1 MPFENN
7 GTSQKWHMTNTPHK
21 IGKYNTCKKWL
32 IKKMA
37 HYAEKGQKVICQE
50 RSWVILKRKFLS
62 LLYQS
67 DPCWW
72 NVEIEFFHLL
82 SNFRGKFC

>member
-7 GTSQKWHMTNTPHK
+7 GTSQKWHMTKTPHK

-37 HYAEKGQKVICQE
+37 HNAEKGQKVICQE
-50 RSWVILKRKFLS
+50 RS
-62 LLYQS
+62 
-67 DPCWW
+67 
-72 NVEIEFFHLL
+72 
-82 SNFRGKFC
+82 